1 MVRRSLLDEAKS
13 SGLGKGRPIAVQNF
27 SKEEVPRS
35 QNEPGNTSVPSCSM
49 KPLVLLFGLAS
60 SMGFCCAQTEER
72 YTYDTASYDA
82 GTSAGI
88 GKYYMGREIAA
99 YMCAAH
105 ADWLDRPERGVE
117 ERPGLLIKQLRLTAT
132 DVVADIGCGTGHHT
146 LRIAPKV
153 PQGKVYAV
161 DIQRAMLDSVFVRSM
176 AMGLENVDPVLGT
189 ALDPGL
195 PDNSVDKALLVD
207 VYHELEFPYEMMR
220 VFYRALKPE
229 GRLYLVEFRGED
241 EAVPIKPIHKMMKDQ
256 AIREL
261 AEAGFA
267 LERSWN
273 GLPWQHLLVFKKVD
287 VANRSSSVGNVR
299 P

>member
-1 MVRRSLLDEAKS
+1 MRS
-13 SGLGKGRPIAVQNF
+13 
-27 SKEEVPRS
+27 
-35 QNEPGNTSVPSCSM
+35 
-49 KPLVLLFGLAS
+49 LVLLIGLVSTAVH
-60 SMGFCCAQTEER
+60 CRAQAQER
-72 YTYDTASYDA
+72 YTYDTASYNA

-117 ERPGLLIKQLRLTAT
+117 ERLGLLIKQLRLKPT

-176 AMGLENVDPVLGT
+176 ALGLDNVDPVLGT
-189 ALDPGL
+189 DEDPGL
-195 PDNSVDKALLVD
+195 PRQGVDKVLLVD
-207 VYHELEFPYEMMR
+207 VYHEFAFPYEMLRAMHM
-220 VFYRALKPE
+220 ALKPE

-256 AIREL
+256 AIREF

-273 GLPWQHLLVFKKVD
+273 GLPWQHLLVFKKVGA
-287 VANRSSSVGNVR
+287 ANRSSSVGNVR

>member
-1 MVRRSLLDEAKS
+1 MRTLVIILALVGAAFR
-13 SGLGKGRPIAVQNF
+13 LG
-27 SKEEVPRS
+27 
-35 QNEPGNTSVPSCSM
+35 
-49 KPLVLLFGLAS
+49 
-60 SMGFCCAQTEER
+60 AQETER
-72 YTYDTASYDA
+72 YTYDTASYRA

-117 ERPGLLIKQLRLTAT
+117 ERPGLLINQLRLRAD

-146 LRIAPKV
+146 MRIAPRV
-153 PQGKVYAV
+153 PRGKVFAV
-161 DIQRAMLDSVFVRSM
+161 DIQRPMLDSVFVRSM
-176 AMGLENVDPVLGT
+176 TLGLDNIEPMLGT
-189 ALDPGL
+189 EMDPGL
-195 PDNSVDKALLVD
+195 PPAAVDKMLLVD
-207 VYHELEFPYEMMR
+207 VYHEFAYPYEMLRAMHT
-220 VFYRALKPE
+220 ALKSD

-256 AIREL
+256 ALREF
-261 AEAGFA
+261 AASGFE

-273 GLPWQHLLVFKKVD
+273 GLPWQHLLVFRKTQ
-287 VANRSSSVGNVR
+287 